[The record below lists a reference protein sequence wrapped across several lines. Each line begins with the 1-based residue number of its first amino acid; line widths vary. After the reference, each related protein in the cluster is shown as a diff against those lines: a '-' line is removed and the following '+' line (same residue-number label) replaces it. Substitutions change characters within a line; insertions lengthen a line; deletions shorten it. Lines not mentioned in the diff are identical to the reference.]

1 MRRSV
6 FFFGVNVGFPKH
18 FPSPPPEWKSLIEK
32 KKNLNLK
39 MTSSNGL
46 TTGLG
51 GKCVRNPPIAEG
63 QQGQSDEFL

>member
-1 MRRSV
+1 MEI
-6 FFFGVNVGFPKH
+6 FNC
-18 FPSPPPEWKSLIEK
+18 K
-32 KKNLNLK
+32 KKQNLNLK